1 MNLNLISTKKIWVVS
16 LTLVTTVFMYCMFST
31 TMQNAEI
38 IAYLKN
44 GLLTTFSNS
53 NSSDPVSLKKKFV
66 SPNWENLD
74 TATGTQIMDYFL
86 WTNRSSCL
94 LAHDFGGNMMSNPS
108 GMDGQK
114 TVCIDPNVAPP
125 GHDCLIYSFG
135 INNEW
140 SFDEN
145 MERYGCQVYSFDPS
159 MGAEDHDHSKG
170 IHFYNWGLGH
180 RDEVT
185 DSYWKVFTLSTIY
198 KNLTTKHGPKIIDYL
213 KMDVEFAEWT
223 ALPQI
228 IESGMLAN
236 VRQLGAEFHLPVD
249 EPIENYRAKAKILR
263 SLELMGMVRF
273 DSKYNPWFMG
283 NFPQLGLQASR
294 SRGYEIA
301 WYNSKIVPHVTH

>member
-1 MNLNLISTKKIWVVS
+1 
-16 LTLVTTVFMYCMFST
+16 
-31 TMQNAEI
+31 
-38 IAYLKN
+38 
-44 GLLTTFSNS
+44 
-53 NSSDPVSLKKKFV
+53 
-66 SPNWENLD
+66 
-74 TATGTQIMDYFL
+74 
-86 WTNRSSCL
+86 
-94 LAHDFGGNMMSNPS
+94 
-108 GMDGQK
+108 
-114 TVCIDPNVAPP
+114 
-125 GHDCLIYSFG
+125 
-135 INNEW
+135 
-140 SFDEN
+140 
-145 MERYGCQVYSFDPS
+145 
-159 MGAEDHDHSKG
+159 MGAQDHDHSKG

-213 KMDVEFAEWT
+213 KMDVESAEWT